1 MNKEDLGKHFI
12 KDDIV
17 YEAIGYTD
25 KPTMELIN
33 RETGN
38 RLSVVIDSDYANEF
52 ELVPE
57 EKKLNL
63 DHTQYSLIP
72 SWFRDEELVKVIN
85 NNFERHKQALKRIVD
100 YINNMENKR

>member
-1 MNKEDLGKHFI
+1 MKKEDLGKHFI
-12 KDDIV
+12 KNDVV

-33 RETGN
+33 RETGK

-57 EKKLNL
+57 DKILNL
-63 DHTQYSLIP
+63 DNTQYSLIP
-72 SWFRDEELVKVIN
+72 KWFRDEEMIKVIN
-85 NNFERHKQALKRIVD
+85 ENFEKHKQALVRIVN

>member
-12 KDDIV
+12 KDNVV

-25 KPTMELIN
+25 KSTMELIN

-38 RLSVVIDSDYANEF
+38 RLSVVIGSDYANEF

-57 EKKLNL
+57 DKKLDLYN
-63 DHTQYSLIP
+63 TQYSLIP
-72 SWFRDEELVKVIN
+72 KWFRDEEMIRVIN
-85 NNFERHKQALKRIVD
+85 ENFEKHKQALKRIVD